1 MQEKYIKGLCEYIF
15 AKSMKKFTN
24 DRAPEFIQMYF
35 EEAHNIFPKDDKD
48 LKTFITALLKRG

>member
-1 MQEKYIKGLCEYIF
+1 
-15 AKSMKKFTN
+15 MKKFTN